1 MKQQQ
6 QLQLPDGWEAV
17 VSKSSG
23 ETYFRQISTGET
35 AWEFPA
41 ERAPVLASEPALE
54 PEPEPEPEREPELAA
69 PTAGSP
75 SGGTMST
82 PAAADATLSASTPPV
97 LRSPEQEQEVWR
109 EELVRT
115 LCNRQD
121 LGFPSESRV
130 QAAIRKAAK
139 DPSVGKKR
147 YIL

>member
-1 MKQQQ
+1 MC
-6 QLQLPDGWEAV
+6 
-17 VSKSSG
+17 
-23 ETYFRQISTGET
+23 
-35 AWEFPA
+35 
-41 ERAPVLASEPALE
+41 
-54 PEPEPEPEREPELAA
+54 EPELVAS
-69 PTAGSP
+69 AGVST
-75 SGGTMST
+75 GGTVST
-82 PAAADATLSASTPPV
+82 PIAADATPSASTPV
-97 LRSPEQEQEVWR
+97 LSPEEEQEVWR